1 MAASVSGTPVGRFVT
16 LQSGLATDARAVAAV
31 VAAGL
36 VLGVTING
44 IGSRLA
50 MMLLARLN
58 PAATGRLSDDGFRIG
73 QFDPGAT
80 LSLLSFTTA
89 VGVLG
94 GLVYLAVRP
103 LRFGPGWFV
112 RSAMAA
118 GPAVVVG
125 NLLVHVDGVDF
136 TILQPAWLAIALFVA
151 LPGLFGLSMAVLA
164 ERWLAPNGW
173 FATTRLRNVMPL
185 MVPLLLPPLL
195 LVAAVAVAAARLLQA
210 VSHRWP
216 RGGQAVRWLGRAGL
230 VAIVGVS
237 LVELVRKAAILT

>member
-1 MAASVSGTPVGRFVT
+1 MAASVSGTPVGRSVT
-16 LQSGLATDARAVAAV
+16 LRSGLATDVRAVAAV

-36 VLGVTING
+36 VLGVTVNG

-80 LSLLSFTTA
+80 LNLLSFTTA

-103 LRFGPGWFV
+103 LRFGPRGFV
-112 RSAMAA
+112 LAAMAV

-164 ERWLAPNGW
+164 ERWLAPDGW
-173 FATTRLRNVMPL
+173 FATTRLRNVVPL
-185 MVPLLLPPLL
+185 LVPLLLPPLL
-195 LVAAVAVAAARLLQA
+195 FVAAAAVAAVRLLQGA
-210 VSHRWP
+210 SDRWP
-216 RGGQAVRWLGRAGL
+216 RGGQALRWLGRAGL
-230 VAIVGVS
+230 VAITVVS
-237 LVELVRKAAILT
+237 LVDLVRKTTILT

>member
-1 MAASVSGTPVGRFVT
+1 MAASVSDTPVGPSVT
-16 LQSGLATDARAVAAV
+16 LRSGLATDVRAVAAV

-36 VLGVTING
+36 VLGVAVNG

-50 MMLLARLN
+50 MLLLARLN
-58 PAATGRLSDDGFRIG
+58 PAATGRLSDDGFRMG

-103 LRFGPGWFV
+103 LRFGPRWFV
-112 RSAMAA
+112 LAAMAV

-136 TILQPAWLAIALFVA
+136 TILHPAWLAISLFVV

-164 ERWLAPNGW
+164 ERWLAPDGW
-173 FATTRLRNVMPL
+173 FATTRLRNVVPL
-185 MVPLLLPPLL
+185 MVPLLLPHLL
-195 LVAAVAVAAARLLQA
+195 VVAAVAVAGVRSLQA
-210 VSHRWP
+210 VSDRWP
-216 RGGQAVRWLGRAGL
+216 RGGQALRWLGRAGL
-230 VAIVGVS
+230 VAIVVVS
-237 LVELVRKAAILT
+237 LVELVRKTAILT